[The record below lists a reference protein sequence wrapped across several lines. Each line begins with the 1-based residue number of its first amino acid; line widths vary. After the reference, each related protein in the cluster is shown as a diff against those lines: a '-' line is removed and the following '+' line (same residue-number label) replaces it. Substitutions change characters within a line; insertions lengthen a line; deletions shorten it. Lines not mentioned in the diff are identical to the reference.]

1 MNKIVFVHKCRG
13 EHRVNT
19 NMVYKLYK
27 DIVYTF
33 PKSKLSI
40 VVIGVHCARLATD

>member
-1 MNKIVFVHKCRG
+1 MAVLECRG
-13 EHRVNT
+13 DQCVNT

-40 VVIGVHCARLATD
+40 VVIEVHCARLATD